1 MLGPRAA
8 DAAAGALL
16 RLLLLLLLPGLRAP
30 GLGVVAAAG
39 AGLPESVIWAV
50 NAGGEA
56 HVDVHGIHFRKDPL
70 EGRVGRGES
79 PSAGPWDPGPASRG
93 RRRRDTPSPALP
105 PPSPFLSIVGP
116 HPPRGEV
123 SLCSPPTPPP
133 RDLARAQGLAP
144 ARSRREPSRQRVG
157 EKLYLDLSGPA
168 CPQPRVPPKLGKSR
182 PRVALVAR
190 HPEAPQ
196 VVGHRSHRFAVAA
209 AMPGRFS
216 PQPLKSAAL
225 GAFSPKSRGLDS

>member
-16 RLLLLLLLPGLRAP
+16 PLLLLLLLPGLRAP

-79 PSAGPWDPGPASRG
+79 PSAGPWDPGPASWG

-123 SLCSPPTPPP
+123 SLCSPPAPTKGPGQSPGPSPGSKLP
-133 RDLARAQGLAP
+133 RAIEAESWREVIFRSLWSSVPSASRATQA
-144 ARSRREPSRQRVG
+144 
-157 EKLYLDLSGPA
+157 
-168 CPQPRVPPKLGKSR
+168 GKSR
-182 PRVALVAR
+182 DQSGPCGPAPGGPAGCRPSIPPLRCRRRCRVDSR
-190 HPEAPQ
+190 P
-196 VVGHRSHRFAVAA
+196 
-209 AMPGRFS
+209 S
-216 PQPLKSAAL
+216 P
-225 GAFSPKSRGLDS
+225 

>member
-93 RRRRDTPSPALP
+93 RRRRDTPL
-105 PPSPFLSIVGP
+105 PSPPAPEPLPLDRGTTSPSGRSFSLQVP
-116 HPPRGEV
+116 HPATKGPGQSPGPSPGSKLPRAIEAESWREV
-123 SLCSPPTPPP
+123 IFRSLWSSVPSASRATQAGKVETQSGPCGPAPGGPAGCRPSIPPL
-133 RDLARAQGLAP
+133 RCRGGDAGSILAP
-144 ARSRREPSRQRVG
+144 ALKVGRSRCLFSE
-157 EKLYLDLSGPA
+157 ESGA
-168 CPQPRVPPKLGKSR
+168 
-182 PRVALVAR
+182 
-190 HPEAPQ
+190 
-196 VVGHRSHRFAVAA
+196 
-209 AMPGRFS
+209 
-216 PQPLKSAAL
+216 
-225 GAFSPKSRGLDS
+225 